1 MKKILLGTTALV
13 SAGLIAGPA
22 LASDPLTVTVGGTV
36 TAGFYV
42 IDADNI
48 PAGLAGAG
56 TAFDDTAV
64 KLVARNIDIK
74 AEGTLDNGMVAG
86 VLATLSLGDDW
97 NSHAG
102 NNDATFRE
110 LFAYL
115 EGGFGRFEIGGTDGS
130 AFKMHYTS
138 PWFVPG
144 NGVDSPNILNAR
156 GGFGTTTTTTTT
168 AFVPVGT
175 ATNVL
180 VTSTFTNTNTVAS
193 FRNSTFSLMAA
204 DANKVTYF
212 TPRFAGFQLGLSY
225 SPDTDYNGPNPNGLG
240 VSASNSSIE
249 DVVEVALNYAG
260 SFGGLD
266 LGIDGFYVSGDS
278 SLVASSDPE
287 EMGVGANLGFGGF
300 TLGGA
305 WYQSEDLSF
314 SSALPTAAGAE
325 EEVWT
330 AGLSYATGPWTVG
343 VAYLSDEISVPGF
356 STDMTTWQTGGGY
369 NLGSGVDVGL
379 ELQMSSID
387 TGIAGVSDIDSQSAG
402 LVLSVS
408 F

>member
-1 MKKILLGTTALV
+1 MKKTLLGTTALV
-13 SAGLIAGPA
+13 SAGLVAGPA

-36 TAGFYV
+36 TAGFYL
-42 IDADNI
+42 IDADDL
-48 PAGLAGAG
+48 PAGLGGPASYN
-56 TAFDDTAV
+56 DTAV
-64 KLVARNIDIK
+64 KLVARNIDIN

-86 VLATLSLGDDW
+86 VMATLSLGDDW
-97 NSHAG
+97 NTHFA

-144 NGVDSPNILNAR
+144 NGVDSPNILNLPSA
-156 GGFGTTTTTTTT
+156 
-168 AFVPVGT
+168 
-175 ATNVL
+175 
-180 VTSTFTNTNTVAS
+180 VTSAS
-193 FRNSTFSLMAA
+193 GARHSTFSLMAA

-225 SPDTDYNGPNPNGLG
+225 TPDVTFNGPNPNGLG
-240 VSASNSSIE
+240 LTTSGLVIE
-249 DVVEVALNYAG
+249 DVAEIALNYAG
-260 SFGGLD
+260 SFGSVD
-266 LGIDGFYVSGDS
+266 LGVDGFYVQGDNPAAVVS
-278 SLVASSDPE
+278 EPE
-287 EMGVGANLGFGGF
+287 EWGVGLNLGFGGF

-305 WYQSEDLSF
+305 WYQSEDLAVTSVAIP
-314 SSALPTAAGAE
+314 SATGAE

-343 VAYLSDEISVPGF
+343 VAYLADETSVPGA
-356 STDMTTWQTGGGY
+356 SIDTTTWQTGGGY
-369 NLGSGVDVGL
+369 NLGSGVDIGL
-379 ELQMSSID
+379 DLQATNVD
-387 TGIAGVSDIDSQSAG
+387 FGAGNEYDAQSAG

>member
-1 MKKILLGTTALV
+1 MKKTLLGTTALV

-42 IDADNI
+42 IDADD
-48 PAGLAGAG
+48 AG
-56 TAFDDTAV
+56 TTSFNDTKVA
-64 KLVARNIDIK
+64 LVARNIDIN

-97 NSHAG
+97 NSHFN

-144 NGVDSPNILNAR
+144 NGVDSPNILNATLT
-156 GGFGTTTTTTTT
+156 GF
-168 AFVPVGT
+168 
-175 ATNVL
+175 
-180 VTSTFTNTNTVAS
+180 
-193 FRNSTFSLMAA
+193 RHSTFSLMAA

-212 TPRFAGFQLGLSY
+212 TPRFAGFQLGLSFT
-225 SPDTDYNGPNPNGLG
+225 PETDFNGPNPNGLG
-240 VSASNSSIE
+240 LSVSDSSIE

-260 SFGGLD
+260 SFGGVD
-266 LGIDGFYVSGDS
+266 IGVDGFYVAGDAVS
-278 SLVASSDPE
+278 PFGGTASDPE
-287 EMGVGANLGFGGF
+287 ELGFGLNLGYGGF
-300 TLGGA
+300 TLGGS
-305 WYQSEDLSF
+305 WYQSEDLGVLGVSMPVPG
-314 SSALPTAAGAE
+314 SIGLE

-330 AGLSYATGPWTVG
+330 AGLSYGTGPWTVG

-356 STDMTTWQTGGGY
+356 SADLETWQAGGGY

-379 ELQMSSID
+379 DLQMTNQD
-387 TGIAGVSDIDSQSAG
+387 FGALGDLDSQSAG

>member
-1 MKKILLGTTALV
+1 MKKTLLGTTALV
-13 SAGLIAGPA
+13 SAGLVAGPA

-36 TAGFYV
+36 TAGFYA
-42 IDADNI
+42 IDHDDIGPISFN
-48 PAGLAGAG
+48 
-56 TAFDDTAV
+56 DTAV
-64 KLVARNIDIK
+64 KLVARNIDIN

-86 VLATLSLGDDW
+86 VTATLSLGDDW
-97 NSHAG
+97 NYHAG

-115 EGGFGRFEIGGTDGS
+115 EGGFGRFEIGGTDGA

-144 NGVDSPNILNAR
+144 NGVDSPNILNAVVS
-156 GGFGTTTTTTTT
+156 TTLAT
-168 AFVPVGT
+168 GT
-175 ATNVL
+175 ATTALTLAVG
-180 VTSTFTNTNTVAS
+180 
-193 FRNSTFSLMAA
+193 FRHSTFSLMAA

-225 SPDTDYNGPNPNGLG
+225 TPETTYNGPNPNGLG
-240 VSASNSSIE
+240 LVASETTVE

-260 SFGGLD
+260 SFGSVD
-266 LGIDGFYVSGDS
+266 LGIDGFYVTGDAPAP
-278 SLVASSDPE
+278 VAGDPE
-287 EMGVGANLGFGGF
+287 EIGVGLNLGFGGF

-305 WYQSEDLSF
+305 WYESEDLLATSIP
-314 SSALPTAAGAE
+314 LPSAAGTE

-343 VAYLSDEISVPGF
+343 VAYLEDEISTPGA
-356 STDMTTWQTGGGY
+356 SITAETWQTGGGY
-369 NLGSGVDVGL
+369 NLGSGVDIGL
-379 ELQMSSID
+379 DLQMTD
-387 TGIAGVSDIDSQSAG
+387 VDAGAFGSYDAMSGG

>member
-22 LASDPLTVTVGGTV
+22 FASDPLTVTVGGTV
-36 TAGFYV
+36 TAGFYF
-42 IDADNI
+42 IDSDDV
-48 PAGLAGAG
+48 GALSYNE
-56 TAFDDTAV
+56 TAV
-64 KLVARNIDIK
+64 KLVARNIDIN

-97 NSHAG
+97 NSNTN
-102 NNDATFRE
+102 NNDAVFRE

-115 EGGFGRFEIGGTDGS
+115 EGGFGRFEIGGTDGA

-144 NGVDSPNILNAR
+144 NGVDSPNILNMATTGLAR
-156 GGFGTTTTTTTT
+156 
-168 AFVPVGT
+168 
-175 ATNVL
+175 
-180 VTSTFTNTNTVAS
+180 S
-193 FRNSTFSLMAA
+193 STFSLMAA

-212 TPRFAGFQLGLSY
+212 TPRFGGFQLGGSY
-225 SPDTDYNGPNPNGLG
+225 TPDVSYNGPNPNGLALATSG
-240 VSASNSSIE
+240 AQID
-249 DVVEVALNYAG
+249 DVLELAINYAG

-266 LGIDGFYVSGDS
+266 LGVDGFYVTGD
-278 SLVASSDPE
+278 APNATNGDPE
-287 EMGVGANLGFGGF
+287 ELGFGLNLGFGGF

-305 WYQSEDLSF
+305 WYQSEDLIVTSLAVP
-314 SSALPTAAGAE
+314 SASGAE
-325 EEVWT
+325 QQVWT

-343 VAYLSDEISVPGF
+343 VAYLSDEFSVPAG
-356 STDMTTWQTGGGY
+356 DLEVTTWQTGGGY

-379 ELQMSSID
+379 DLQMNEFD
-387 TGIAGVSDIDSQSAG
+387 AGAVSYESQSAG
-402 LVLSVS
+402 LVLSIS

>member
-1 MKKILLGTTALV
+1 MKKTLLGTTALV

-36 TAGFYV
+36 TAGVYT
-42 IDADNI
+42 IDADDF
-48 PAGLAGAG
+48 GGAS
-56 TAFDDTAV
+56 FQDTAV

-97 NSHAG
+97 NSYAN

-144 NGVDSPNILNAR
+144 NGVDSPNILNSFSATSVTT
-156 GGFGTTTTTTTT
+156 GYGF
-168 AFVPVGT
+168 
-175 ATNVL
+175 
-180 VTSTFTNTNTVAS
+180 
-193 FRNSTFSLMAA
+193 RHSTFSLMAA

-225 SPDTDYNGPNPNGLG
+225 TPDVTYNGPNPNGLG
-240 VSASNSSIE
+240 LVTSNTSIE

-260 SFGGLD
+260 SFGSVD
-266 LGIDGFYVSGDS
+266 LGVDGFYVSGDS
-278 SLVASSDPE
+278 PTGTAADPE
-287 EMGVGANLGFGGF
+287 ELGFGANIGFAGF

-305 WYQSEDLSF
+305 WYQSEDLLLTSVPVP
-314 SSALPTAAGAE
+314 STAGLE

-330 AGLSYATGPWTVG
+330 VGLSYGTGPWTVG
-343 VAYLSDEISVPGF
+343 VAYLEDEISFPGA
-356 STDMTTWQTGGGY
+356 SSDITTWQAGGGY

-379 ELQMSSID
+379 DLQMSEITQFGGASWE
-387 TGIAGVSDIDSQSAG
+387 SQSAG

>member
-1 MKKILLGTTALV
+1 MKKTLLGTTALV

-36 TAGFYV
+36 TAGFYA
-42 IDADNI
+42 IDADDI
-48 PAGLAGAG
+48 GA
-56 TAFDDTAV
+56 TAFNDTAV
-64 KLVARNIDIK
+64 KLVARNIDIN

-97 NSHAG
+97 NSHFN

-115 EGGFGRFEIGGTDGS
+115 EGGFGRFEIGGTDGA

-144 NGVDSPNILNAR
+144 NGVDSPNILNVPGSAITAATT
-156 GGFGTTTTTTTT
+156 GGM
-168 AFVPVGT
+168 
-175 ATNVL
+175 
-180 VTSTFTNTNTVAS
+180 S
-193 FRNSTFSLMAA
+193 FRHTTFSLMAA

-225 SPDTDYNGPNPNGLG
+225 TPDTTFNGPNPNGLG
-240 VSASNSSIE
+240 VAVSGATIE

-260 SFGGLD
+260 SFGGVD
-266 LGIDGFYVSGDS
+266 VGVDGFYVSGD
-278 SLVASSDPE
+278 APTATAGDPE
-287 EMGVGANLGFGGF
+287 ELGFGLNLGMAGF

-305 WYQSEDLSF
+305 WYQSEDLALTSTAIA
-314 SSALPTAAGAE
+314 SATGAE
-325 EEVWT
+325 QEVWT
-330 AGLSYATGPWTVG
+330 VGLSYGTGPWTVG
-343 VAYLSDEISVPGF
+343 VAYLEDEVSVPAA
-356 STDMTTWQTGGGY
+356 SNDITTWQVGGGY
-369 NLGSGVDVGL
+369 NLGSGVDIGVD
-379 ELQMSSID
+379 LQMSEISVP
-387 TGIAGVSDIDSQSAG
+387 GVADYDSQSAG

>member
-1 MKKILLGTTALV
+1 MKKTLLGTTALV

-36 TAGFYV
+36 TAGFYA
-42 IDADNI
+42 IDHDDL
-48 PAGLAGAG
+48 PAGLGG
-56 TAFDDTAV
+56 PTSFNDTAV
-64 KLVARNIDIK
+64 KLVARNIDIN

-86 VLATLSLGDDW
+86 VTATLALGDDW
-97 NSHAG
+97 NTHFA

-144 NGVDSPNILNAR
+144 NGVDSPNILNVTTAN
-156 GGFGTTTTTTTT
+156 GAAGLTTT
-168 AFVPVGT
+168 VGT
-175 ATNVL
+175 IVSATIG
-180 VTSTFTNTNTVAS
+180 
-193 FRNSTFSLMAA
+193 FRHSTFSLMAA

-225 SPDTDYNGPNPNGLG
+225 TPDVTYNGPNPNGLG
-240 VSASNSSIE
+240 VAASGATVN

-260 SFGGLD
+260 SFGSVD
-266 LGIDGFYVSGDS
+266 LGVDGFYVTGDAPT
-278 SLVASSDPE
+278 ASTADPE
-287 EMGVGANLGFGGF
+287 EIGAGLNLGFGGF
-300 TLGGA
+300 TLGGS
-305 WYQSEDLSF
+305 WYQSEDLGVTT
-314 SSALPTAAGAE
+314 LPVAGAAGLE

-343 VAYLSDEISVPGF
+343 VAYLTDEISTPGM
-356 STDMTTWQTGGGY
+356 SAEIETWQTGGGY

-379 ELQMSSID
+379 DLQMSD
-387 TGIAGVSDIDSQSAG
+387 VDYGAAGSYDSMSGG

>member
-1 MKKILLGTTALV
+1 MKKTLLGTTALV
-13 SAGLIAGPA
+13 TAGLIAGPA
-22 LASDPLTVTVGGTV
+22 LASDPLKVTVGGTV

-42 IDADNI
+42 IDADDI
-48 PAGLAGAG
+48 GGQS
-56 TAFDDTAV
+56 FDDTDV
-64 KLVARNIDIK
+64 KLVARNIDIN

-97 NSHAG
+97 NNNFN

-115 EGGFGRFEIGGTDGS
+115 EGGFGRFEIGGTDGA

-144 NGVDSPNILNAR
+144 NGVDSPNILNAALTAATGTGTLTIGTIPFTFAIP
-156 GGFGTTTTTTTT
+156 GGF
-168 AFVPVGT
+168 
-175 ATNVL
+175 
-180 VTSTFTNTNTVAS
+180 
-193 FRNSTFSLMAA
+193 RHSTFSLMAA

-225 SPDTDYNGPNPNGLG
+225 TPETSYNGPNPNGLG
-240 VSASNSSIE
+240 LNPSNSSIE

-266 LGIDGFYVSGDS
+266 LGVSGFYVSGDAPS
-278 SLVASSDPE
+278 PVAADPE
-287 EMGVGANLGFGGF
+287 EWGLGLNLGFGGF

-305 WYQSEDLSF
+305 WYQSEDLGLF
-314 SSALPTAAGAE
+314 GVSAPIASTIGLE

-330 AGLSYATGPWTVG
+330 VGLSYATGPWTVG
-343 VAYLSDEISVPGF
+343 VAYLEDELSVTGGGRAKAK
-356 STDMTTWQTGGGY
+356 TWQTGGGY
-369 NLGSGVDVGL
+369 NLGSGVDIGL
-379 ELQMSSID
+379 DLQMTDVDAS
-387 TGIAGVSDIDSQSAG
+387 GAAFFGPGAEWDSMSGG

>member
-42 IDADNI
+42 IDGDNT
-48 PAGLAGAG
+48 AGGAPVN
-56 TAFDDTAV
+56 DTAV
-64 KLVARNIDIK
+64 KLVARNIDIN

-86 VLATLSLGDDW
+86 VLATMSIGDDW
-97 NSHAG
+97 NTSYATTTVTG
-102 NNDATFRE
+102 NNNEVRMRE

-115 EGGFGRFEIGGTDGS
+115 EGGFGRFEIGGTDGA

-144 NGVDSPNILNAR
+144 NGVDSPNILN
-156 GGFGTTTTTTTT
+156 
-168 AFVPVGT
+168 VPSA
-175 ATNVL
+175 ATIGH
-180 VTSTFTNTNTVAS
+180 
-193 FRNSTFSLMAA
+193 RHSTFSLMAA

-225 SPDTDYNGPNPNGLG
+225 TPDVSYNGPNPNGLG
-240 VSASNSSIE
+240 APTAGAAAGIRID

-260 SFGGLD
+260 SFGGVD
-266 LGIDGFYVSGDS
+266 VGASAFYVSGETA
-278 SLVASSDPE
+278 LNVGASDPQE
-287 EMGVGANLGFGGF
+287 IGFGLNLGMSGF

-305 WYQSEDLSF
+305 WYESEDLGVTSVPVP
-314 SSALPTAAGAE
+314 SVAGLE

-330 AGLSYATGPWTVG
+330 VGLSYATGPWTVG
-343 VAYLSDEISVPGF
+343 IAYLEDEFSIPGA
-356 STDMTTWQTGGGY
+356 STKMTTWQTGGGY
-369 NLGSGVDVGL
+369 NLGSGVDIGL
-379 ELQMSSID
+379 DLQMSKVEN
-387 TGIAGVSDIDSQSAG
+387 TGIGGADYDSLSGG

>member
-1 MKKILLGTTALV
+1 MKKTLLGTTALV

-22 LASDPLTVTVGGTV
+22 FASDPLTVTVGGTV
-36 TAGFYV
+36 TAGFYA
-42 IDADNI
+42 IDADDL
-48 PAGLAGAG
+48 PAAAGG
-56 TAFDDTAV
+56 TSFDDTDV
-64 KLVARNIDIK
+64 KLVARNIDIN

-86 VLATLSLGDDW
+86 VMATLSLGDDW
-97 NSHAG
+97 NTHV

-144 NGVDSPNILNAR
+144 NGVDSPNILNAN
-156 GGFGTTTTTTTT
+156 FG
-168 AFVPVGT
+168 AIPGT
-175 ATNVL
+175 ATTPITIGGA
-180 VTSTFTNTNTVAS
+180 VTTLTIATTSS
-193 FRNSTFSLMAA
+193 LGFRHSTFSLMAA

-225 SPDTDYNGPNPNGLG
+225 TPETSYNGPNPNGLG
-240 VSASNSSIE
+240 LNVSNSSIE

-266 LGIDGFYVSGDS
+266 LGLDGFYVQGD
-278 SLVASSDPE
+278 APTAAASDPE
-287 EMGVGANLGFGGF
+287 ELGFGANFGFGGF
-300 TLGGA
+300 TLGGS
-305 WYQSEDLSF
+305 YYKSEDLAVTSVPVA
-314 SSALPTAAGAE
+314 STIGAE

-343 VAYLSDEISVPGF
+343 VAYLTDEISAAGG
-356 STDMTTWQTGGGY
+356 TDVSVDTWQTGGGY

-379 ELQMSSID
+379 DLQMSEVD
-387 TGIAGVSDIDSQSAG
+387 GGALGDWDSQSAG
-402 LVLSVS
+402 LVLSVA